1 MKLRFLQCGGVRV
14 MIFNVSFVYVRV
26 STSVCERVCVYVWF
40 LHSNGDDR
48 MTYLKETLALALT
61 SLYWRFLRIPFSFF
75 SALAGLFCLSF
86 DLP

>member
-1 MKLRFLQCGGVRV
+1 MKLSFCNNAVAAVCACDDIECVVMSLCKCVFMCLCVR
-14 MIFNVSFVYVRV
+14 
-26 STSVCERVCVYVWF
+26 F